1 MTATAKK
8 MQVIQSLD
16 GKPEYV
22 LVPYRVYRALKSKID
37 DALSKATSEEDYR
50 PFNLDKY
57 VDNPVALARIKA
69 RLSQEELA
77 QRMSVTQAYIS
88 KIERQDKVTAK
99 VLDKVL
105 AALKGK
111 P

>member
-1 MTATAKK
+1 MTAAAKK

-22 LVPYRVYRALKSKID
+22 LLPYRVYRALKSKID
-37 DALSKATSEEDYR
+37 DALTKSSPEEDYR
-50 PFNLDKY
+50 VFRVDEY

-77 QRMSVTQAYIS
+77 RRMGVTQAYIS
-88 KIERQDKVTAK
+88 KLERQDRVTTK
-99 VLDKVL
+99 VLSKVR
-105 AALKGK
+105 AALKGGS
-111 P
+111 